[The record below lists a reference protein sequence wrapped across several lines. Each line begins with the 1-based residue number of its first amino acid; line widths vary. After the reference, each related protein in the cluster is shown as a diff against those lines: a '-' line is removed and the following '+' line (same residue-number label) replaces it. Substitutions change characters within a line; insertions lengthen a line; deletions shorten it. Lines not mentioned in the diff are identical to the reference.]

1 MIKEA
6 IAKLAERIDL
16 EEHEMS
22 EVVEMMM
29 EGEATPGQISAFL
42 IALRMKGESVSEITG
57 AARVMLDKATRLN
70 SKHEVIV
77 DLCGTGGDR
86 QGTFN
91 VSTAAAF
98 VVAGAGVPVA
108 KHGNRS
114 VSSYV
119 GSADVLEALGADI
132 NHSAEVARKC
142 LDEAGIV
149 FLFAPLYHPAM
160 KNVAGPR
167 KDIGVRTIFN
177 ILGPIA
183 NPAGVRHQVIGVYSE
198 MLLDPMVKVLRNLGH
213 KSAMVVH
220 GSDSMDEITVTGKTI
235 VAELRDG
242 MVKKYQFDPADIGIK
257 RWSANELKGGRTA
270 KENAKLLL
278 SVLKG
283 EEREA
288 KRDIVLINAAAAIYV
303 SETSPDIN
311 DALGRAAESID
322 SGKALS
328 KLNELVKIT
337 KDKQSPKDG

>member
-6 IAKLAERIDL
+6 IAKVVERIDL

-22 EVVEMMM
+22 DVVEMMM
-29 EGEATPGQISAFL
+29 EGEATPGQISSFL
-42 IALRMKGESVSEITG
+42 VALRMKGESVSEITG
-57 AARVMLDKATRLN
+57 AAKAMLDKASRIQ
-70 SKHEVIV
+70 SRHEVVV

-119 GSADVLEALGADI
+119 GSADVLEGLGVDI
-132 NHSAEVARKC
+132 THSAEVARKC

-167 KDIGVRTIFN
+167 KEIGVRTIFN
-177 ILGPIA
+177 ILGPIV
-183 NPAGVRHQVIGVYSE
+183 NPAGVRHQVVGVYSE
-198 MLLDPMVKVLRNLGH
+198 VLLDPVVKVLRNLGH

-220 GSDSMDEITVTGKTI
+220 GADSMDEITVTGKTV
-235 VAELRDG
+235 VAELKDG
-242 MVKKYQFDPADIGIK
+242 MVKKYQLDPLDLGIK
-257 RWSANELKGGRTA
+257 RRNVSELKGGRTA
-270 KENAKLLL
+270 KENARIFR
-278 SVLKG
+278 SILKG
-283 EEREA
+283 EEKEA

-303 SETSPDIN
+303 SETSPDLRE
-311 DALGRAAESID
+311 ALERAVESLD

-328 KLNELVKIT
+328 KLEELAKLT
-337 KDKQSPKDG
+337 KAK

>member
-6 IAKLAERIDL
+6 IAKVVERIDL

-22 EVVEMMM
+22 DVVEMMM
-29 EGEATPGQISAFL
+29 DGEATPGQISSFL
-42 IALRMKGESVSEITG
+42 VALRMKGESVSEITG
-57 AARVMLDKATRLN
+57 AAKVMLDKAIRIH
-70 SKHEVIV
+70 SRHEVIV

-119 GSADVLEALGADI
+119 GSADVLEALGIDI
-132 NHSAEVARKC
+132 THSAEVAEKC

-149 FLFAPLYHPAM
+149 FLFAPNYHPAM

-167 KDIGVRTIFN
+167 KEIGVRTIFN
-177 ILGPIA
+177 ILGPIV
-183 NPAGVRHQVIGVYSE
+183 NPAGVKHQVVGVYSE
-198 MLLDPMVKVLRNLGH
+198 VLLDPVVKVLRNLGH

-220 GSDSMDEITVTGKTI
+220 GADSMDEITVTGKTV
-235 VAELRDG
+235 VAELKDG
-242 MVKKYQFDPADIGIK
+242 MVKKYQFDPLDLGIK
-257 RWSANELKGGRTA
+257 RRNVSELKGGRTS
-270 KENAKLLL
+270 KENARIFRSILR
-278 SVLKG
+278 G
-283 EEREA
+283 EEKEA

-303 SETSPDIN
+303 SETSPDLRE
-311 DALGRAAESID
+311 ALERAVESLD

-328 KLNELVKIT
+328 KLEELAKIT
-337 KDKQSPKDG
+337 KAK

>member
-6 IAKLAERIDL
+6 IAKVVERIDL

-22 EVVEMMM
+22 DVVEMMM

-42 IALRMKGESVSEITG
+42 VALRMKGESVSEITG
-57 AARVMLDKATRLN
+57 AAKVMLDKAIRIH
-70 SKHEVIV
+70 SRHEVIV

-119 GSADVLEALGADI
+119 GSADVLEALGIDI
-132 NHSAEVARKC
+132 THSAEVAEKC

-149 FLFAPLYHPAM
+149 FLFAPNYHPAM

-167 KDIGVRTIFN
+167 KEIGVRTIFN
-177 ILGPIA
+177 ILGPIV
-183 NPAGVRHQVIGVYSE
+183 NPAGVKHQVVGVYSE
-198 MLLDPMVKVLRNLGH
+198 VLLDPVVKVLRNLGH

-220 GSDSMDEITVTGKTI
+220 GADSMDEITVTGKTV
-235 VAELRDG
+235 VAELKDG
-242 MVKKYQFDPADIGIK
+242 MVKKYQFDPLDLGIK
-257 RWSANELKGGRTA
+257 RRNISELKGGRTA
-270 KENAKLLL
+270 KENARIFRSILR
-278 SVLKG
+278 G
-283 EEREA
+283 EEKEA

-303 SETSPDIN
+303 SETSPDLRE
-311 DALGRAAESID
+311 ALERAVESLD

-328 KLNELVKIT
+328 KLEELAKIT
-337 KDKQSPKDG
+337 KDK

>member
-6 IAKLAERIDL
+6 IAKVVERIDL

-22 EVVEMMM
+22 DVVEMMM
-29 EGEATPGQISAFL
+29 DGEATPGQISSFL
-42 IALRMKGESVSEITG
+42 VALRMKGESVSEITG
-57 AARVMLDKATRLN
+57 AAKVMLDKATRIQ
-70 SKHEVIV
+70 SRHEVVV

-119 GSADVLEALGADI
+119 GSADVLEALGVDI
-132 NHSAEVARKC
+132 THSAEAARKC

-167 KDIGVRTIFN
+167 KEIGVRTIFN
-177 ILGPIA
+177 ILGPIV
-183 NPAGVRHQVIGVYSE
+183 NPAGVRHQVVGVYSE
-198 MLLDPMVKVLRNLGH
+198 VLLDPVVKVLRNLGH

-220 GSDSMDEITVTGKTI
+220 GADSMDEITVTGKTV
-235 VAELRDG
+235 VAELKDG
-242 MVKKYQFDPADIGIK
+242 MVKKYQFDPLDLGIK
-257 RWSANELKGGRTA
+257 RRNISELKGGRTA
-270 KENAKLLL
+270 KENARIFR
-278 SVLKG
+278 SILKG
-283 EEREA
+283 EEKEA

-303 SETSPDIN
+303 SETSPDLRE
-311 DALGRAAESID
+311 ALERAVESLD

-328 KLNELVKIT
+328 KLEELAKIT
-337 KDKQSPKDG
+337 KDK

>member
-6 IAKLAERIDL
+6 IAKVVERIDL

-22 EVVEMMM
+22 DVVEMMM
-29 EGEATPGQISAFL
+29 EGEATPGQISSFL
-42 IALRMKGESVSEITG
+42 VALRMKGESVSEITG
-57 AARVMLDKATRLN
+57 AAMAMLDKASRIQ
-70 SKHEVIV
+70 SRHEVVV

-119 GSADVLEALGADI
+119 GSADVLEGLGVDI
-132 NHSAEVARKC
+132 THSAEVARKC

-167 KDIGVRTIFN
+167 KEIGVRTIFN
-177 ILGPIA
+177 ILGPIV
-183 NPAGVRHQVIGVYSE
+183 NPAGVRHQVVGVYSE
-198 MLLDPMVKVLRNLGH
+198 VLLDPVVKVLRNLGH

-220 GSDSMDEITVTGKTI
+220 GADSMDEITVTGKTV
-235 VAELRDG
+235 VAELKDG
-242 MVKKYQFDPADIGIK
+242 MVKKYQLDPLDLGIK
-257 RWSANELKGGRTA
+257 RRNVSELKGGRTA
-270 KENAKLLL
+270 KENARIFR
-278 SVLKG
+278 SILKG
-283 EEREA
+283 EEKEA

-303 SETSPDIN
+303 SETSPDLRE
-311 DALGRAAESID
+311 ALERAVESLD

-328 KLNELVKIT
+328 KLEELAKLT
-337 KDKQSPKDG
+337 KAK

>member
-6 IAKLAERIDL
+6 IAKVVERIDL

-22 EVVEMMM
+22 DVVEMMM
-29 EGEATPGQISAFL
+29 EGEATPGQISSFL
-42 IALRMKGESVSEITG
+42 VALRMKGESVSEITG
-57 AARVMLDKATRLN
+57 AAKVMLDKAIRIH
-70 SKHEVIV
+70 SRHEVIV

-119 GSADVLEALGADI
+119 GSADVLEALGIDI
-132 NHSAEVARKC
+132 THSAEVAEKC

-149 FLFAPLYHPAM
+149 FLFAPNYHPAM

-167 KDIGVRTIFN
+167 KEIGVRTIFN
-177 ILGPIA
+177 ILGPIV
-183 NPAGVRHQVIGVYSE
+183 NPAGVKHQVVGVYSE
-198 MLLDPMVKVLRNLGH
+198 VLLDPVVKVLRNLGH

-220 GSDSMDEITVTGKTI
+220 GADSMDEITVTGKTV
-235 VAELRDG
+235 VAELKEG
-242 MVKKYQFDPADIGIK
+242 MVKKYQLDPLDLGIK
-257 RWSANELKGGRTA
+257 RRNISELKGGRTA
-270 KENAKLLL
+270 KENARIFRSILR
-278 SVLKG
+278 G
-283 EEREA
+283 EEKEA

-303 SETSPDIN
+303 SETSPDLRE
-311 DALGRAAESID
+311 ALERAVESLD

-328 KLNELVKIT
+328 KLEELAKIT
-337 KDKQSPKDG
+337 KDK